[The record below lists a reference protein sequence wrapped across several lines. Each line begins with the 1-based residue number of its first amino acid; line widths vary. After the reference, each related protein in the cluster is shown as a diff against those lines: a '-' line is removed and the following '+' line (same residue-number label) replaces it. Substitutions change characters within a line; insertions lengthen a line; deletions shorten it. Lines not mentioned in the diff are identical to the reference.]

1 MEGEITPEL
10 VQYLKEKYGDVD
22 VIENEDEELVQ
33 ITRSDWYRNIRA
45 QISPG
50 ENMRIYRKLH
60 GLSQEK
66 LGKKLG
72 SFTRQNISNMER
84 GHRSISK
91 AVAKKLTE
99 LFDVSVE
106 KFL

>member
-1 MEGEITPEL
+1 MEGEITSEL

-22 VIENEDEELVQ
+22 VIENEDEEWVQ
-33 ITRSDWYRNIRA
+33 ITRSDWYRNIRT

-50 ENMRIYRKLH
+50 ENMSIYRKLH

-72 SFTRQNISNMER
+72 SGVIAQSARLRLKSSQS
-84 GHRSISK
+84 
-91 AVAKKLTE
+91 
-99 LFDVSVE
+99 
-106 KFL
+106 FLMFQ